1 MTTRKASAKPL
12 SSPRTQPI
20 QTDGRRE
27 RSRSSRARIV
37 AAMLELIAKG
47 DFSPSAA
54 RVAEVAGVGLR
65 SVFRHFEDM
74 DALFREIS
82 DTIEDRVLPIINQ
95 PPKGDTWQERLI
107 EIAERRAK
115 VFEMM
120 MPYRLSAE
128 VKRLQSPYLM
138 QNYRRTLQLEGESI
152 DAHLPEHIAADIL
165 GTQAIKVILC
175 FQTWRYLRDDQQLP
189 VQQAKAV
196 IKRML
201 SDSLA
206 AMGDA

>member
-1 MTTRKASAKPL
+1 
-12 SSPRTQPI
+12 
-20 QTDGRRE
+20 
-27 RSRSSRARIV
+27 
-37 AAMLELIAKG
+37 MLELIGKG

-82 DTIEDRVLPIINQ
+82 DTIEARVLPIITQ
-95 PPKGDTWQERLI
+95 PPKGDTWRERLM
-107 EIAERRAK
+107 EVAERRAK

-138 QNYRRTLQLEGESI
+138 QNYRRTLQLEGETI
-152 DAHLPEHIAADIL
+152 DVHLPEHVAADIH
-165 GTQAIKVILC
+165 GTQAIKVILS

-196 IKRML
+196 VKRML
-201 SDSLA
+201 SDTLA
-206 AMGDA
+206 AMGDT

>member
-1 MTTRKASAKPL
+1 MTAPKASSKPAK
-12 SSPRTQPI
+12 SPRKKPVQA
-20 QTDGRRE
+20 DGRRE

-37 AAMLELIAKG
+37 SAMLELVGKG

-82 DTIEDRVLPIINQ
+82 ETIEARVLPIITQ
-95 PPKGDTWQERLI
+95 PPKGDTWQDRLM

-128 VKRLQSPYLM
+128 VKRLQSPYLL
-138 QNYRRTLQLEGESI
+138 QNYRRVLQLEGETI
-152 DAHLPEHIAADIL
+152 DVHLPEHIAADIH
-165 GTQAIKVILC
+165 GTQAIKVILS
-175 FQTWRYLRDDQQLP
+175 FQITDCP
-189 VQQAKAV
+189 
-196 IKRML
+196 
-201 SDSLA
+201 
-206 AMGDA
+206 